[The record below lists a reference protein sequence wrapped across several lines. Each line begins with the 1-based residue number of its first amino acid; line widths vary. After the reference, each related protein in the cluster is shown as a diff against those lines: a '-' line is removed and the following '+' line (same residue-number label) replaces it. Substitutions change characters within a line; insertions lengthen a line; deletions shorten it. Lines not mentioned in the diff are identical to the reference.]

1 MNIINVAKLLQTY
14 KTITKIMEYEGLTMD
29 NSFRRVQS
37 WLSNKICDSIEEG
50 DIIDAD
56 EQNKD

>member
-1 MNIINVAKLLQTY
+1 MEINIKQLLLTY
-14 KTITKIMEYEGLTMD
+14 KTITKLMEAEGLTMD

-37 WLSNKICDSIEEG
+37 WLSNRICDSVDESN
-50 DIIDAD
+50 IIDED